1 MATVIDDRVQETTTT
16 TGTSTYT
23 LAGAKTGFQSFANI
37 GDGNDTYYCCTDGT
51 DYEVGVGTYTASG
64 TTLSRT
70 TILDSTNSGSAVNW
84 SAGSRDIFCT
94 MPAGKVV
101 FEDSSNNVA
110 VAGTVDGRDLAT
122 DGAKLD
128 GIASGAT
135 NTAAPFYTSAITSSD
150 VTTALGF
157 TPYGPDATAQFDSVE
172 LGDTSGPILSQERDQ
187 NMKLQGSSGT
197 DVGITGYDST
207 GTWRFQ
213 LYGGGSQSGFLNS
226 NWGGWAAYVTTSGDW
241 TAAGNVTAYSD
252 IRLKDLITTIDKPLE
267 KISEIRG
274 VTYNRN
280 DIEGNPR
287 QTGVIAQEVE
297 KVLPEV
303 VQTSE
308 DGIKHVAYGNMIGLL
323 IEGIKELKQ
332 EIEKL
337 KNGVTN

>member
-128 GIASGAT
+128 GIEAAADVTDAT
-135 NTAAPFYTSAITSSD
+135 NVAAAGALMATSSS
-150 VTTALGF
+150 
-157 TPYGPDATAQFDSVE
+157 SVE
-172 LGDTSGPILSQERDQ
+172 LGSLGIGTAA
-187 NMKLQGSSGT
+187 SGT
-197 DVGITGYDST
+197 TGEIRAT
-207 GTWRFQ
+207 
-213 LYGGGSQSGFLNS
+213 N
-226 NWGGWAAYVTTSGDW
+226 
-241 TAAGNVTAYSD
+241 NVTAYYSD
-252 IRLKDLITTIDKPLE
+252 KRLKDFHGQIEDALSKVKNLNGYYFTENETAKSLGYANGNMQV
-267 KISEIRG
+267 G
-274 VTYNRN
+274 VS
-280 DIEGNPR
+280 
-287 QTGVIAQEVE
+287 AQEVQA
-297 KVLPEV
+297 VLPEV
-303 VQTSE
+303 VTQAPISGEYLTVYY
-308 DGIKHVAYGNMIGLL
+308 DKLVPLL
-323 IEGIKELKQ
+323 IEAIKDLSDK
-332 EIEKL
+332 IEKL
-337 KNGVTN
+337 ENGVTN

>member
-128 GIASGAT
+128 GIEAAADVTDAT
-135 NTAAPFYTSAITSSD
+135 NVAAAGALMATSSS
-150 VTTALGF
+150 
-157 TPYGPDATAQFDSVE
+157 SVE
-172 LGDTSGPILSQERDQ
+172 LGSLGIGTAA
-187 NMKLQGSSGT
+187 SGT
-197 DVGITGYDST
+197 TGEIRAT
-207 GTWRFQ
+207 
-213 LYGGGSQSGFLNS
+213 N
-226 NWGGWAAYVTTSGDW
+226 
-241 TAAGNVTAYSD
+241 NVTAYYSD
-252 IRLKDLITTIDKPLE
+252 KRLKDFHGQIEDALSKVKNLNGYYFTENETAKSLGYANGNMQV
-267 KISEIRG
+267 G
-274 VTYNRN
+274 VS
-280 DIEGNPR
+280 
-287 QTGVIAQEVE
+287 AQEVQA
-297 KVLPEV
+297 VLPEV
-303 VQTSE
+303 VTEAPISGE
-308 DGIKHVAYGNMIGLL
+308 YLTVYYDKLVPLL
-323 IEGIKELKQ
+323 IEAIKDLSDK
-332 EIEKL
+332 IEKL
-337 KNGVTN
+337 ENGVTNQWSYFFR